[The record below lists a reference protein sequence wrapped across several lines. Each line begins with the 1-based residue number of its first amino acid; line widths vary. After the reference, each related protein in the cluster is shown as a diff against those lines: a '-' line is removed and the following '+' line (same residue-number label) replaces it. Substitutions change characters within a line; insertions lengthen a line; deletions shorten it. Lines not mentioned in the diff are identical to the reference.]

1 MTDLFGG
8 ALPDQDHPAARIVWC
23 GYPAPE
29 GEHPA
34 QGCLSWMGGSVD
46 APADCREC
54 VHFKMTAAA
63 PRAGGGDE

>member
-1 MTDLFGG
+1 MSDLFGG
-8 ALPDQDHPAARIVWC
+8 ELPEQPHPAARIVWC

-34 QGCLSWMGGSVD
+34 EMCLSWMGESVD

-54 VHFKMTAAA
+54 VHFQAAA
-63 PRAGGGDE
+63 IRRAGGAA